1 VCRDQDNNIRNNIVA
16 IDAVVAHGMADFI
29 RASIKQDINKVY
41 IGLSNPKI
49 TEGEYSK
56 SPSSRPVFVTG
67 NWGCGAFGGDL
78 QLKAIEQLLGASE
91 AGFDLIYSTYK
102 QNEFKLQLDTF
113 WQWLVKNKVTVGML
127 YKTVLQ
133 LRPQKNNAFQQINE
147 LLSHDYQL
155 EM

>member
-1 VCRDQDNNIRNNIVA
+1 VA
-16 IDAVVAHGMADFI
+16 IDAIVGHGMADFI

-49 TEGEYSK
+49 TEGEHSN

-78 QLKAIEQLLGASE
+78 QLKAIEQILGASE
-91 AGFDLIYSTYK
+91 AGFNLIYSTYK
-102 QNEFKLQLDTF
+102 QNEFKQQLDTF

-127 YKTVLQ
+127 YKAVLQ
-133 LRPQKNNAFQQINE
+133 LRPQKNSAFQQIKE
-147 LLSHDYQL
+147 VLSHDCQF
-155 EM
+155 EV